1 MYSKEKQMNN
11 DHLFWIVTASCLL
24 VLVILMIGV
33 ISFSRGGEFN
43 RKYSN
48 RLMRYRIYAQA
59 VAVIMILIYIVI
71 RGRGL

>member
-1 MYSKEKQMNN
+1 MNN
-11 DHLFWIVTASCLL
+11 DPLFWIVAASCLL

-48 RLMRYRIYAQA
+48 RLMRYRIAAQF
-59 VAVIMILIYIVI
+59 VAVLLILAAVFF
-71 RGRGL
+71 GKG

>member
-1 MYSKEKQMNN
+1 
-11 DHLFWIVTASCLL
+11 
-24 VLVILMIGV
+24 MIGV

>member
-1 MYSKEKQMNN
+1 MNN
-11 DHLFWIVTASCLL
+11 DPLFWIVTASCLL

-48 RLMRYRIYAQA
+48 RLMRYRIAAQF
-59 VAVIMILIYIVI
+59 VAVLLILAAVFF
-71 RGRGL
+71 GKG

>member
-1 MYSKEKQMNN
+1 MNN
-11 DHLFWIVTASCLL
+11 DPLFWIVTASCLL

-43 RKYSN
+43 RKHSN

-71 RGRGL
+71 RGKGA

>member
-1 MYSKEKQMNN
+1 MYSKEKHMNN
-11 DHLFWIVTASCLL
+11 DPLFWIVTASCLL